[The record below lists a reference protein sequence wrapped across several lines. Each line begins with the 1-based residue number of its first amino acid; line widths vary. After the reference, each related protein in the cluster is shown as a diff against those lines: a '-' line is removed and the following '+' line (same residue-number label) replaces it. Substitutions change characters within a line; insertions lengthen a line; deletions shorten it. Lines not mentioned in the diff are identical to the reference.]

1 MAQLNKKAGAA
12 GAVCSVGAIIAIV
25 LNAGHVRTN
34 ERGLELIGNAES
46 CRRDPYV
53 CPAGVL
59 TDGIGNTHGVKAGVS
74 KTDAQIAADWEK
86 NILDAERCVNTYA
99 NGKKLSDNTFSAV
112 TSITF
117 NVGCPTMKQSTLYAM
132 FRDGPAAWQSAC
144 NQFPRWVYAGK
155 TILPGLVKR
164 RDAERKLCLDGL

>member
-1 MAQLNKKAGAA
+1 MATLQRAGAA
-12 GAVCSVGAIIAIV
+12 GMACAVGAIIAIV

-59 TDGIGNTHGVKAGVS
+59 TDGIGNTHGVKAGTR

-86 NILDAERCVNTYA
+86 NILVAEKCVNSYA
-99 NGKKLSDNTFSAV
+99 AGSKLSDNTFSAV

-117 NVGCPTMKQSTLYAM
+117 NVGCGAMQKSTLFWM
-132 FRDGPAAWQSAC
+132 LRQSKVADAC
-144 NQFPRWVYAGK
+144 QQFPRWVYANGVQ
-155 TILPGLVKR
+155 LPGLVKR
-164 RDAERKLCLDGL
+164 RAAERKLCLDGV